1 MDIHALSR
9 MIRLYLRASWYTQ
22 AYSLWGKEDYL
33 LITRYVRVFQHIAY
47 SIQLDF
53 LPSKGALSSND
64 IVGLIYRRNY
74 SRKDYLFTLWPLKVL
89 PMRLVLD
96 WVGSRCGGGWLA
108 GVHPPASHSHG
119 VSGGV
124 IRSFLR
130 ALRLSVFCTL
140 VSFCMFFFI

>member
-1 MDIHALSR
+1 MRSR
-9 MIRLYLRASWYTQ
+9 AWSDYIFVHLGWYTQ

-96 WVGSRCGGGWLA
+96 WVGSRLWRWLRHA
-108 GVHPPASHSHG
+108 TLAKPKWRGVATATAW
-119 VSGGV
+119 VA
-124 IRSFLR
+124 
-130 ALRLSVFCTL
+130 ALFGRFCVRYAL
-140 VSFCMFFFI
+140 AFFACFFYI